1 MMKLFIVITGSHFIR
16 EVFKLNEL
24 IIKAQQAKAIT
35 GVLGAASTA
44 QKNEALTLI
53 SEALI
58 SEIAYLLDEN
68 EKDIVAGK
76 TAGLS
81 DGLLDRLKL
90 TEARIK
96 DMAAALRQLVEL
108 EDPVG
113 AITFEAERPNGLQL
127 KRVRVP
133 LGVIGMIYEARPN
146 VTVDAASLCLKT
158 GNAVLLRGSSSA
170 IHSNKA
176 LVRVIH
182 NGLKQSSLPTEAVQL
197 IEDTSRETAEK
208 MFKLNEYLDVLIPR
222 GGASLIRAVVE
233 KASVPVLETGV
244 GNCHIFIDDTAE
256 EKMAI
261 DILIN
266 AKTQRP
272 SVCNAC
278 ETVLVH
284 KDWAKHHFTSLV
296 NTLIKEQVELRG
308 DELAMKLD
316 NRIIPATREDW
327 ETEFLELTL
336 AVKIVDSVDEA
347 INHISQYGSKHSEAI
362 ISETK
367 QHVEHFFTFVDA
379 AALYHNASTRFTD
392 GFEFGFGAEIGIST
406 QKLHA
411 RGPMGLEALTSSKY
425 IILGNGQIRN

>member
-1 MMKLFIVITGSHFIR
+1 MSD
-16 EVFKLNEL
+16 L
-24 IIKAQQAKAIT
+24 IIKAKKANNVT
-35 GVLGAASTA
+35 GTLGAASTE
-44 QKNEALTLI
+44 QKDEALILV

-58 SEIAYLLDEN
+58 NEMDFILQEN
-68 EKDIVAGK
+68 EKDLVAGK

-81 DGLLDRLKL
+81 EGLLDRLKL
-90 TEARIK
+90 TEERIK
-96 DMAAALRQLVEL
+96 DMASAITQLVEL
-108 EDPVG
+108 EDPIGSV
-113 AITFEAERPNGLQL
+113 TFETERPNGLQL
-127 KRVRVP
+127 KKVRVP

-170 IHSNKA
+170 IHSNRA
-176 LVRVIH
+176 LVQVIH
-182 NGLKQSSLPTEAVQL
+182 HGLEKSSLPKEAVQL

-244 GNCHIFIDDTAE
+244 GNCHIFIDETAD
-256 EKMAI
+256 KNMATN
-261 DILIN
+261 ILVN

-284 KDWAKHHFTSLV
+284 KEWAKLHFTQLV
-296 NTLIKEQVELRG
+296 DTLANKGVELRG
-308 DELAMKLD
+308 DKLATKLD
-316 NRIIPATREDW
+316 KRIIPATEEDW
-327 ETEFLELTL
+327 ETEFLDLTL
-336 AVKIVDSVDEA
+336 AVKIVSSVNDA
-347 INHISQYGSKHSEAI
+347 IKHIGKYGSKHSEAI
-362 ISETK
+362 VSETK
-367 QHVEHFFTFVDA
+367 KHVEHFFTFVDA

-425 IILGNGQIRN
+425 IIFGNGQIRP